1 MYHLVSKER
10 LEMVKKVI
18 SKERISIVLVDLYKY
33 DALILLNL
41 NLQEPILVAG
51 GPLIDEIAL
60 GILLNTKWSLFQVRA
75 LFA

>member
-1 MYHLVSKER
+1 
-10 LEMVKKVI
+10 MVKKVI